1 MSILIT
7 GGSGMIGSRMVRTL
21 VREGE
26 TVVVYDLTIDEEVL
40 NYVLTPEELKSVI
53 LVQGDILDYDHLL
66 KTCQD
71 NGVDRMI
78 HTASMMGNADK
89 PLLAT
94 HVNTGGMMS
103 VLEVARVMN
112 LKKLVY
118 TSTNSVFAYDDVS
131 LIPIDGKMHPDS
143 NYGCT
148 KVFNEMSAEMYHRK
162 YGLDITGLRIGAQIF
177 GEYQRRGMT
186 ASIASEAVYKP
197 ASGQPGHVP
206 YNESAGWIYCEDA
219 AKVHTMALKVAR
231 TPEMPGIYNVGGQ
244 ILSMEEIVAFVKK
257 LIPDADITVENAAT
271 GMKFWN
277 MDMKELVRDIG
288 YTADWDVW
296 DAWKHVIMEYRR
308 QAGLSVEG
316 ME

>member
-7 GGSGMIGSRMVRTL
+7 GGSGMIGSRMVRSL

-40 NYVLTPEELKSVI
+40 NYVLTPEEMKNVI
-53 LVQGDILDYDHLL
+53 LVQGDILDFDHLL
-66 KTCQD
+66 ETCQV

-89 PLLAT
+89 PILAT
-94 HVNTGGMMS
+94 HVNMGGMMS
-103 VLEVARVMN
+103 VLEVTRILR

-118 TSTNSVFAYDDVS
+118 TSTNSVFGYDDVS
-131 LIPIDGKMHPDS
+131 LIPIDGKLHPDS

-162 YGLDITGLRIGAQIF
+162 YDLDITGLRIGAQIF

-206 YNESAGWIYCEDA
+206 YNETAGWIYCDDV
-219 AKVHTMALKVAR
+219 AKVHVMALKVAR
-231 TPEMPGIYNVGGQ
+231 TADMPGIYNVGGQ
-244 ILSMEEIVAFVKK
+244 ILSMDEIVAFVKK
-257 LIPDADITVENAAT
+257 LIPDAEIKVENAAT

-277 MDMKELVRDIG
+277 MDMTELVRDIG
-288 YTADWDVW
+288 YKADWDVW
-296 DAWKHVIMEYRR
+296 DAWKHVIAEYRR
-308 QAGLSVEG
+308 QAGLPLA
-316 ME
+316 